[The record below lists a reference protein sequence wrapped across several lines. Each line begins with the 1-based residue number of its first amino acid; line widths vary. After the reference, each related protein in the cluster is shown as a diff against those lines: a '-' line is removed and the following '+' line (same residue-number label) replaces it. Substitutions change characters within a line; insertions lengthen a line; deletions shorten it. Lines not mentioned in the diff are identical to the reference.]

1 MEQKQSVRKPRVKQV
16 RIKLTDEEYAKL
28 NELKYREQLIDVPT
42 AEYAKKLFDIGFNS
56 KIRK

>member
-1 MEQKQSVRKPRVKQV
+1 MGQKQSNRKPGIKQV
-16 RIKLTDEEYAKL
+16 RIKLSEEEYAKL

-42 AEYAKKLFDIGFNS
+42 AEYAKQLFDIGFNS